1 MAVRPHWRKWQA
13 AVVTEAHL
21 LLVALLLRSHKE
33 EERDHHGQDE
43 CHYRSHACEVHSFGA
58 GGGSW
63 DRHRW
68 GLFVELGLVQLRAIL
83 GRRVR
88 AGRGEAQRRG
98 QEPSPHVARAR
109 VPGGVVIPRFRNPD
123 RQDKIRQDKDR
134 VAS

>member
-1 MAVRPHWRKWQA
+1 MRPHWRKWQA

-63 DRHRW
+63 DRHARW
-68 GLFVELGLVQLRAIL
+68 DYTR
-83 GRRVR
+83 
-88 AGRGEAQRRG
+88 
-98 QEPSPHVARAR
+98 
-109 VPGGVVIPRFRNPD
+109 GGVWGRTLSIT
-123 RQDKIRQDKDR
+123 
-134 VAS
+134 